1 MDYTRL
7 AHGSPKRS
15 NCADSAIDVMLSA
28 VGINRGDIVST
39 TLDPEFDQ
47 LVGLVFNYLE
57 SVQDQGFQTSSSLLA
72 LELNHCEIHSLRRA
86 PAFPEIFLGTDSRG
100 H

>member
-1 MDYTRL
+1 MDYTCL
-7 AHGSPKRS
+7 ADGYFKRS
-15 NCADSAIDVMLSA
+15 NYADSAIDVMLSA

-57 SVQDQGFQTSSSLLA
+57 SVQDQGFQTFSSLLA
-72 LELNHCEIHSLRRA
+72 LESNHCEIHSLRRA
-86 PAFPEIFLGTDSRG
+86 PAFPEIFLETDSRG